1 MTRVNPGELLVDNM
15 TQHPVSVSGLRCVD
29 GTEVIVGAGQLL
41 FLEEGNQTMAEQKH
55 TPGPYTVEDTGFAG
69 LLVMG
74 KGREAVAYL
83 SRAELRGLAN
93 AYRIKLALECHDGL
107 VAACEDAMDEIV
119 AGEFETDYSDELPNP
134 ITNLLAALREQI
146 AKAKGGGQ

>member
-1 MTRVNPGELLVDNM
+1 
-15 TQHPVSVSGLRCVD
+15 VSGLRCVD

-107 VAACEDAMDEIV
+107 VAACELVLSEYESQPFHESRSNAYR
-119 AGEFETDYSDELPNP
+119 A
-134 ITNLLAALREQI
+134 LAACEAAI